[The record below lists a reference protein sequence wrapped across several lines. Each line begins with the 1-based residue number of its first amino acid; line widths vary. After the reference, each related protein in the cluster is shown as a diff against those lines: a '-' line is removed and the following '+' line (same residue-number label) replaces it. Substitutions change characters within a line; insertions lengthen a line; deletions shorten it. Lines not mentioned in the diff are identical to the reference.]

1 MWALCTTLL
10 GIVVVWWPV
19 IRCAF
24 QHWPS
29 GNWPY
34 SYRTWLTIVDSP
46 MFFFYSFVR
55 LRESRESLF
64 IGSNQISHNPYKQEH
79 ILGYTIHSQTQKL
92 IVVEEPQQH
101 KIFKTGNISKQQKA
115 FGFSEDRLPHWPLNP
130 LVNHHFPYQMAIIGG
145 ISFLGTNP
153 FGQFFGPF
161 NYNSDRFP
169 T

>member
-1 MWALCTTLL
+1 MA
-10 GIVVVWWPV
+10 
-19 IRCAF
+19 
-24 QHWPS
+24 
-29 GNWPY
+29 NY
-34 SYRTWLTIVDSP
+34 SWFTYLKIG
-46 MFFFYSFVR
+46 FFYSFVR

-145 ISFLGTNP
+145 ISYLGTNP
-153 FGQFFGPF
+153 LA
-161 NYNSDRFP
+161 NSLVLSTTILTVSAPRWGLLGLAGLEHYAR
-169 T
+169 